1 MIKIICLGKIK
12 EKYLA
17 DLIED
22 YKSRIEKYHKLT
34 IIEIKDENDLSK
46 EASNIMKY
54 INSDDYVIACAIG
67 GEELT
72 SESLAKFI
80 DKTFISH
87 GCIDFVIGSS
97 TGLDKSIYNRA
108 NKLLSFS
115 RFTMPHGLFRG
126 VLLEQIYRS
135 FKINNN
141 ETYHK

>member
-54 INSDDYVIACAIG
+54 INPDDYVIACAIG

-72 SESLAKFI
+72 SEALAKFI